1 MWPVTNEHTVMFAT
15 KPITLKKLHEL
26 LQILDNIKFLDII
39 ILEQKP
45 CTKTRSSSPN
55 DFMFRLT
62 NISLALLCHGKPINR
77 LKLLLY
83 ATFNFVDT
91 VFDFLYNQTTWVHNI
106 N

>member
-1 MWPVTNEHTVMFAT
+1 M
-15 KPITLKKLHEL
+15 
-26 LQILDNIKFLDII
+26 LDNIKFLDIV
-39 ILEQKP
+39 ILERKP

-83 ATFNFVDT
+83 ATFNFVNT
-91 VFDFLYNQTTWVHNI
+91 VFVQSNHMGAQYKLEQ
-106 N
+106 